1 MGFLQWFVDLGATVL
16 LPILIFIFALALG
29 TKPGKALRAGIIVG
43 IGFVGINLVIGLLV
57 DSLGPA
63 AQAMVDNFGFNLS
76 TIDVGW
82 PAAAAIAYGTSLG
95 SLAIPLGVGVNIL
108 LLTFGLTK
116 TLNVDIWN
124 FWHVAL
130 TGSLVY
136 ALTNDFWLGILTII
150 VHLLLLYLMA
160 DVLAKYIERFYGFQ
174 NITFPHGTSA
184 PSAFLAIP
192 MNWVFDRIPG
202 FNKLEAD
209 PETIQKRLGIL
220 GDSTIIG
227 VLIGILI
234 GILAGYDI
242 PGILQLAIQTGAVM
256 VLLPRMVALLMEGLT
271 PVSEAAG
278 AFVKKRFPGRDLY
291 IGMDSALAIGHPA
304 VLSSAL
310 LLIPITIFLAVLL
323 PGNSVLP
330 FADLASIPFLI
341 CLMVP
346 IFRGNIIRTVIGGAV
361 YIGIGLYIAT
371 WIAPL
376 FTEAAIASNFD
387 MGENTS
393 ISSLIDGAVWTTFL
407 FVWIPKILSWYG
419 MSALGL
425 LILFGLIYQN
435 KIKPR
440 RDHPNTEKLKDENET
455 VEGKR
460 V

>member
-346 IFRGNIIRTVIGGAV
+346 IFRGNIIRTVIGGTV

-387 MGENTS
+387 MGENSS
-393 ISSLIDGAVWTTFL
+393 ISSLIDGAVWTTFI

-435 KIKPR
+435 KIKPK
-440 RDHPNTEKLKDENET
+440 RDHPDAEKVKDET

>member
-1 MGFLQWFVDLGATVL
+1 MGFLQWFVDLGASVL
-16 LPILIFIFALALG
+16 LPILIFIFALVLG

-57 DSLGPA
+57 SSLGPA
-63 AQAMVDNFGFNLS
+63 AQSMVDNFGFELN

-82 PAAAAIAYGTSLG
+82 PAASAISYGTSLG
-95 SLAIPLGVGVNIL
+95 SLAIPLGVGVNLL

-124 FWHVAL
+124 FWHVAF

-136 ALTNDFWLGILTII
+136 ALTSDFWLGVLTII

-160 DVLAKYIERFYGFQ
+160 DVLAKHIEKFYGFQ

-184 PSAFLAIP
+184 PSAFVAMP

-209 PETIQKRLGIL
+209 PESIQKRLGIL

-234 GILAGYDI
+234 GVLAGYDI
-242 PGILQLAIQTGAVM
+242 PGILQLSIQTGAVM
-256 VLLPRMVALLMEGLT
+256 VLLPRMVALLMEGLI

-278 AFVKKRFPGRDLY
+278 EFVKKRFPGRDLY

-310 LLIPITIFLAVLL
+310 LIVPITIFMAVLL

-346 IFRGNIIRTVIGGAV
+346 IFRGNIIRTVIGGSI
-361 YIGIGLYIAT
+361 YIGVGFYIAT

-376 FTEAAIASNFD
+376 FTDAAIASNFE

-393 ISSLIDGAVWTTFL
+393 ISSLIDGAVWTTFI

-419 MSALGL
+419 MIGLGL

-435 KIKPR
+435 KIKPKR
-440 RDHPNTEKLKDENET
+440 QKQTAT
-455 VEGKR
+455 GEGEDIK
-460 V
+460 

>member
-1 MGFLQWFVDLGATVL
+1 MDFLQWFVDLGASVL
-16 LPILIFIFALALG
+16 LPILIFIFALILG
-29 TKPGKALRAGIIVG
+29 TKPGKALRAALIVG

-57 DSLGPA
+57 ESLGPA
-63 AQAMVDNFGFNLS
+63 AQAMVENFGFTLN

-95 SLAIPLGVGVNIL
+95 SLAIPLGVGVNVL

-136 ALTNDFWLGILTII
+136 ALTSDFWLGVLTII

-160 DVLAKYIERFYGFQ
+160 DVLAKYIEKFYGFQ

-184 PSAFLAIP
+184 PSAFVALP

-209 PETIQKRLGIL
+209 PESIQKRLGIL

-234 GILAGYDI
+234 GILAGYNVQ
-242 PGILQLAIQTGAVM
+242 GILQLAIQTAAVM
-256 VLLPRMVALLMEGLT
+256 VLLPRMVALLMEGLV

-346 IFRGNIIRTVIGGAV
+346 IFRGNIVRTVIGGTI
-361 YIGIGLYIAT
+361 YIGVGLYIAT

-376 FTEAAIASNFD
+376 FTQSATAANFE
-387 MGENTS
+387 MGANTS
-393 ISSLIDGAVWTTFL
+393 ISSLIDGAVWTTFI

-419 MSALGL
+419 MIALGL
-425 LILFGLIYQN
+425 IILLGLIYQN
-435 KIKPR
+435 KIKPKR
-440 RDHPNTEKLKDENET
+440 QQQKEERLEGEKA
-455 VEGKR
+455 
-460 V
+460 

>member
-271 PVSEAAG
+271 LVSEAAG

-440 RDHPNTEKLKDENET
+440 RDHSNTEKLKDENET

>member
-1 MGFLQWFVDLGATVL
+1 MGFLQWFVDLGASVL
-16 LPILIFIFALALG
+16 LPILIFIFALILG
-29 TKPGKALRAGIIVG
+29 TKPGKALRAALIVG

-57 DSLGPA
+57 ESLGPA
-63 AQAMVDNFGFNLS
+63 AQAMVENFGFDLN

-136 ALTNDFWLGILTII
+136 ALTSDFWLGVLTII

-184 PSAFLAIP
+184 PSAFVALP

-209 PETIQKRLGIL
+209 PESIQKRLGIL

-234 GILAGYDI
+234 GILAGYNVQ
-242 PGILQLAIQTGAVM
+242 GILQLAIQTAAVM
-256 VLLPRMVALLMEGLT
+256 VLLPRMVALLMEGLV

-346 IFRGNIIRTVIGGAV
+346 IFRGNIVRTVIGGTI
-361 YIGIGLYIAT
+361 YIGVGLYIAT

-376 FTEAAIASNFD
+376 FTQSAIAANFE
-387 MGENTS
+387 MGANTS
-393 ISSLIDGAVWTTFL
+393 ISSLIDGAVWTTFI
-407 FVWIPKILSWYG
+407 FVWVPKILNWYG
-419 MSALGL
+419 MIALGL
-425 LILFGLIYQN
+425 IILLGLIYQN
-435 KIKPR
+435 KIRPKR
-440 RDHPNTEKLKDENET
+440 HQEKEERL
-455 VEGKR
+455 EGEEA
-460 V
+460 